1 MDHLDRLSLLYVA
14 LFSFLYK
21 WEDLFYFKLFSVTI
35 ILYFLATEI
44 IFLVLRVIFSYKFQA
59 RKSVLFQ
66 NRFMEYYDI
75 VDKIVEDS
83 IRREF
88 FRSFHYKVYWRNIEK
103 RHRCNFLKVKP
114 LEKFFEEHR
123 LDHGLYLEAF
133 LKIFCRLD
141 IMIIFFQ

>member
-21 WEDLFYFKLFSVTI
+21 WEDLFYFKLLSVTI

-114 LEKFFEEHR
+114 LEKFLRNTGSITGSILKF
-123 LDHGLYLEAF
+123 F
-133 LKIFCRLD
+133 LKSIVDQIL
-141 IMIIFFQ
+141 